1 MMINEKLYSK
11 VKTAKFSF
19 SIKPSSG
26 TSVGTGS
33 TTIDISSLK
42 AKEILGITFNTGHN
56 WMICNTYTD
65 LTSNPGSIDVYGYRL
80 NGTST
85 SNVSGNM
92 VIMYTK

>member
-33 TTIDISSLK
+33 TTLDISSLD
-42 AKEILGITFNTGHN
+42 AKEILGVTFNNGHN
-56 WMICNTYTD
+56 WLICGTNTD
-65 LTSNPGSIDVYGYRL
+65 LTTNPSSLNIYGYRL